1 MLYSNVSGRL
11 SRVQLNSKCCY
22 QLTSQLLRSW
32 SPGQYQLRLCSWL
45 MPSAGVK
52 LGTDRSSF
60 CRAGPSNSKAGKSE
74 LNGSRK
80 RRHASKIQKTR
91 AVPSLSLRGSEL
103 FYSKK
108 AMSRNLKQLE
118 SQLWKDVKEEMTD
131 QKKKRGSINFFL
143 NFSYRRWCV
152 D

>member
-11 SRVQLNSKCCY
+11 SRVQLNSKRCY
-22 QLTSQLLRSW
+22 HLTSQLLRSW

-60 CRAGPSNSKAGKSE
+60 CRAAPSNSKAGKSE

-80 RRHASKIQKTR
+80 RCHASKIQKTR

-108 AMSRNLKQLE
+108 KAMSRNLKQLE
-118 SQLWKDVKEEMTD
+118 SQLWKDVKEGVTD
-131 QKKKRGSINFFL
+131 RKKKKEVLLTFFKFFL
-143 NFSYRRWCV
+143 
-152 D
+152 